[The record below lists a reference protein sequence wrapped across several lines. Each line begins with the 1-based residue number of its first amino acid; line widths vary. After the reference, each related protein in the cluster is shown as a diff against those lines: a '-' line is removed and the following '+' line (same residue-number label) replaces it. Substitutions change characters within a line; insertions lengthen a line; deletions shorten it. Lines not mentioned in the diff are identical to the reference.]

1 MYHVGMSGFA
11 SKRMISKE
19 RRHCDSVTMDHIIDL
34 KKQLREMER
43 QRDNAVERCV
53 ALDNLVWKLRAQL
66 IQSPEGN
73 PTNDEERNC

>member
-1 MYHVGMSGFA
+1 
-11 SKRMISKE
+11 MISKE

-43 QRDNAVERCV
+43 QRDNAVDRCV
-53 ALDNLVWKLRAQL
+53 ALDNLVWNLRAQL
-66 IQSPEGN
+66 MKSPEGN

>member
-43 QRDNAVERCV
+43 QRDNAVDRCV
-53 ALDNLVWKLRAQL
+53 ALDNLVWNLRAQL
-66 IQSPEGN
+66 MKSPEGN